1 MTLSLLASTCL
12 KDQYSVDK
20 ASSSSIGWRC
30 SLAHLGDRCTRLRV
44 PSWLDLRKASLDGRA
59 KTECPIGSLGLS
71 TFFSNERL
79 FSFFCIFQMQNEVC
93 IATPWSSQWIESCF
107 HVPFLLSQWKPCGF
121 SSILLISFIIQVIS
135 SKPSPPTLSATL
147 TEFVFL
153 SLPNYIFS
161 HPSAFSHYQLV
172 YK

>member
-1 MTLSLLASTCL
+1 MTLSHLASTCL

-20 ASSSSIGWRC
+20 VSSSSIGWRC
-30 SLAHLGDRCTRLRV
+30 SLAHLGDRYTRLCV
-44 PSWLDLRKASLDGRA
+44 PSWLDLGKASLDGCA
-59 KTECPIGSLGLS
+59 KTECPIGSLGSS

-79 FSFFCIFQMQNEVC
+79 SNKFALLHSE
-93 IATPWSSQWIESCF
+93 ACF
-107 HVPFLLSQWKPCGF
+107 HVPFLLSQWKPRGF
-121 SSILLISFIIQVIS
+121 SSILLISFIIQAIS
-135 SKPSPPTLSATL
+135 SKPSLPTLSTTL

-161 HPSAFSHYQLV
+161 HPSAFSHYKLV